1 MEQVISIVVRNQ
13 PGVLM
18 RVAGLFSRRGFN
30 IDSLAVGIT
39 QNPEFSRMTVTMKA
53 DASTVDQVCKQLAKL
68 VEVESIKVLPPNAST
83 KRSMALVK
91 VKAGDKKLE
100 ILKLADVFRAH
111 AIDVTGNSLTFLIT
125 GVNDKLHAF
134 VDVMR
139 PYGIIEMVQTGAIA
153 LERGD
158 EALTVEKSRYTS
170 PKVVDE
176 VNVRKN
182 CTVI

>member
-1 MEQVISIVVRNQ
+1 M
-13 PGVLM
+13 
-18 RVAGLFSRRGFN
+18 
-30 IDSLAVGIT
+30 
-39 QNPEFSRMTVTMKA
+39 
-53 DASTVDQVCKQLAKL
+53 
-68 VEVESIKVLPPNAST
+68 
-83 KRSMALVK
+83 
-91 VKAGDKKLE
+91 E

-134 VDVMR
+134 VDIMR

-158 EALTVEKSRYTS
+158 EALTVEKSRYVW
-170 PKVVDE
+170 PKYVDE
-176 VNVRKN
+176 DKIRKN

>member
-39 QNPEFSRMTVTMKA
+39 QNPEFSRMTVAMKA
-53 DASTVDQVCKQLAKL
+53 DDSTVDQVCKQLAKL
-68 VEVESIKVLPPNAST
+68 VEVEAIKVLPPNAST

-91 VKAGDKKLE
+91 VKAGDKRME

-134 VDVMR
+134 VDLMR

-158 EALTVEKSRYTS
+158 EALTVEKSRYVW
-170 PKVVDE
+170 PKYVDE
-176 VNVRKN
+176 DKIRKN

>member
-1 MEQVISIVVRNQ
+1 M
-13 PGVLM
+13 
-18 RVAGLFSRRGFN
+18 
-30 IDSLAVGIT
+30 
-39 QNPEFSRMTVTMKA
+39 
-53 DASTVDQVCKQLAKL
+53 CKQLAKQ
-68 VEVESIKVLPPNAST
+68 VEVEAIKVLPPNAST

-91 VKAGDKKLE
+91 VKAGDKRME

-111 AIDVTGNSLTFLIT
+111 AIDVTGNSLTILIT

-134 VDVMR
+134 VDIMR

-158 EALTVEKSRYTS
+158 EALTVEKSRYVW
-170 PKVVDE
+170 PKYVDE
-176 VNVRKN
+176 DKIRKN